1 MRRTTDG
8 LIIREQA
15 IGERDRLVTVLTRE
29 MGIIRAFVR
38 GAKNIKSRMTSST
51 GLLCYSRL
59 SIYEG
64 KDKYI
69 IEDAVPIEV
78 FFQLRDDIVKL
89 SLAQYFLEL
98 DYELAPKEEHADE
111 CLRLT
116 LNALHMLASGKL
128 EPAAVK
134 PIMELRLL
142 SYAGYMPDVVACRSC
157 GEYLTDRMFFLPPE
171 GQLYCMH
178 CAHPA
183 GCVGLSA
190 GAVQAM
196 RHIVLSEPSRLFAFR
211 LSAASLGE
219 LSEASEQYLL
229 AQTRRKYKTLDFYHS
244 IATI

>member
-15 IGERDRLVTVLTRE
+15 VGERDRLVTVLTRD
-29 MGIIRAFVR
+29 MGVIRAFVR
-38 GAKNIKSRMTSST
+38 GAKNIKSRMASST

-78 FFQLRDDIVKL
+78 FFQLREDIVRL

-98 DYELAPKEEHADE
+98 DYELAPKEERAED

-116 LNALHMLASGKL
+116 LNSLHVLAHGKL
-128 EPAAVK
+128 EPEAVK
-134 PIMELRLL
+134 AVMELRLL
-142 SYAGYMPDVVACRSC
+142 SYAGYMPSVVACRRC
-157 GEYLTDRMFFLPPE
+157 GEYLTDRMYFLPLD
-171 GQLYCMH
+171 GQLFCMRCPH
-178 CAHPA
+178 HE
-183 GCVGLSA
+183 GCVKLSA

-196 RHIVLSEPSRLFAFR
+196 RHIVLSDPGRLFSFR
-211 LSAASLGE
+211 ISESARRE
-219 LSEASEQYLL
+219 LAQASEQYLL
-229 AQTRRKYKTLDFYHS
+229 AQTRRRYRTLDFYHS
-244 IATI
+244 ITI

>member
-8 LIIREQA
+8 LIIREQV

-29 MGIIRAFVR
+29 MGVIRAFVR
-38 GAKNIKSRMTSST
+38 GAKNIKSRMASST

-69 IEDAVPIEV
+69 IEDAVPLEV
-78 FFQLRDDIVKL
+78 FFELRDDIVRL

-98 DYELAPKEEHADE
+98 DYELAPKEEHAED

-116 LNALHMLASGKL
+116 LNALHMLARGKM

-134 PIMELRLL
+134 PIVELRLL
-142 SYAGYMPDVVACRSC
+142 SYAGYMPDVVACRGC

-171 GQLYCMH
+171 GCLYCGR

-183 GCVGLSA
+183 GCVGLSS

-196 RHIVLSEPSRLFAFR
+196 RHIVLAEPSRLFSFR
-211 LSAASLGE
+211 LSDSSLRE
-219 LSEASEQYLL
+219 LNEASEQYLL
-229 AQTRRKYKTLDFYHS
+229 AQTRRKYKTLDFYHTVAM
-244 IATI
+244 I